1 MDQQQSFRST
11 LVEWLK
17 ELAPFGNI
25 DKYLRKTRERFDVDS
40 DADRFANSVTYIFCT
55 EENTYHINAYPDR
68 LSTGASSRKQ
78 RPGENW
84 TRGND
89 LPDGPFCR
97 ETWDNFLQAV
107 IRYEMVKLDPIRVAK
122 ADETP
127 KLHLE
132 GQATDHI
139 WGMVHEQKGQD
150 VIGLRA
156 DCGDGGTL
164 YMTIPQAH
172 EVIDTLNSLLS
183 QLAQQKGKRPK
194 CEIEFKGGSC
204 PCTCLHTTHPVAN
217 HAEGCPERPSC
228 GNPLCKVEQTPM
240 ETLTRHDTRCPEYG
254 PGWGG

>member
-17 ELAPFGNI
+17 ELVPFNQI
-25 DKYLRKTRERFDVDS
+25 DKYTRKVRERFDADPN
-40 DADRFANSVTYIFCT
+40 ADRFANSVTYILCT
-55 EENTYHINAYPDR
+55 EDNTYTINAYPDR
-68 LSTGASSRKQ
+68 LAAGASSRKQ
-78 RPGENW
+78 RPGEDW

-89 LPDGPFCR
+89 LPDGPFNR
-97 ETWDNFLQAV
+97 ETWDNIREAI
-107 IRYEMVKLDPIRVAK
+107 IRYELVKLDPIRVAQ
-122 ADETP
+122 ADTP

-150 VIGLRA
+150 IIGLRA

-183 QLAQQKGKRPK
+183 QLAQKPKESKRP
-194 CEIEFKGGSC
+194 
-204 PCTCLHTTHPVAN
+204 TV
-217 HAEGCPERPSC
+217 RPRI
-228 GNPLCKVEQTPM
+228 P
-240 ETLTRHDTRCPEYG
+240 R
-254 PGWGG
+254 